1 MKRMLI
7 LIALLPA
14 MVQAQS
20 ADTAHAIIARFTTML
35 NHDGLPADS
44 MLVMETTVS
53 YVDSRDT
60 FVMRRWY
67 TPPKM
72 LRVEVWR
79 GDTLTAG
86 YCTNGTSRYRSY
98 STLDGWWKDTDS
110 TNFMR
115 TVAAYDFRG
124 PFLPNDTMG
133 THYTYAGTTT
143 LKGMPLTVVRAE
155 RKEMYVRHYL
165 FEQQSGLLLFIIEGD
180 ELSKGSSGRLYGH
193 SQWKAYHEYLP
204 VGESLLP
211 SEESYLR
218 DGMVTI
224 MRTRAHFEA
233 RNDKIFNQDRL

>member
-1 MKRMLI
+1 MKRILI

-14 MVQAQS
+14 MVQAQND
-20 ADTAHAIIARFTTML
+20 DTAHAIIARFTTML

-44 MLVMETTVS
+44 LLVMETTVS

-67 TPPKM
+67 TPPEM

-110 TNFMR
+110 ANFMR